1 MNTEEERNKI
11 LSNIRNLKD
20 IPEYETISVTKDYTI
35 TERRVIKDQSGKA
48 KEKIRMNHLIPNSY
62 GEYEVVQKTG
72 CDSRGS

>member
-35 TERRVIKDQSGKA
+35 TERRVIKD
-48 KEKIRMNHLIPNSY
+48 
-62 GEYEVVQKTG
+62 
-72 CDSRGS
+72 